1 MRERSMIWRMF
12 FMAQIWF
19 GKNKVLSNVLDNKC
33 VIFACMTGKSCL
45 CGNYNLLV
53 LLGPTA
59 SGKTRLAAKLAAL
72 LGGEVISADSRQV
85 YRGMDLG
92 TGKDYSDYFVEGTQ
106 VACHLVDIVDAGYHY
121 NVYEYQRDFLE
132 IYKRLADKQ
141 VFPLLCG
148 GSGLYL
154 EAVLQGYRLTEVPPD
169 ETLRNELIS
178 LPHETLVARLAELR
192 PLHNTTDTETKK
204 RTIRAIEIALYTD
217 AHPIEA
223 VEYPRL
229 IPLVVGLLPNRDSR
243 RESIARRLEERL
255 DAGLVEE
262 VEKLLKQ
269 GITPE
274 GLEYYGLEYKFLTRY
289 LMGEYSYDT
298 MKMLLTTAIC
308 QFAKRQMTWF
318 RRMERQGMAIHW
330 LDASEPVAL
339 QAERV
344 LALLKGE
351 PAPDPESKR
360 P

>member
-1 MRERSMIWRMF
+1 
-12 FMAQIWF
+12 MAQIWF
-19 GKNKVLSNVLDNKC
+19 GKNKVLSNVLGNKC
-33 VIFACMTGKSCL
+33 VIFARMTGKSCL

-59 SGKTRLAAKLAAL
+59 SGKTRLAAKLASL

-92 TGKDYSDYFVEGTQ
+92 TGKDYSDYFVDEKQIT
-106 VACHLVDIVDAGYHY
+106 CHLVDIVDAGYHY

-132 IYKRLADKQ
+132 VYNRLAGRQ
-141 VFPLLCG
+141 VFPILCG

-154 EAVLQGYRLTEVPPD
+154 EAVLHGYRLTEVPPD
-169 ETLRNELIS
+169 ETLRSEMAS
-178 LPHETLVARLAELR
+178 LPHEALVARLAELR

-217 AHPIEA
+217 AHPIEEVA
-223 VEYPRL
+223 YPRL
-229 IPLVVGLLPNRDSR
+229 NPLLVGLLPNRDLR
-243 RESIARRLEERL
+243 RESIAKRLEERL

-262 VEKLLKQ
+262 VARLLEQ

-289 LMGEYSYDT
+289 LKGEYNYET

-318 RRMERQGMAIHW
+318 RRMERQGMAICW
-330 LDASEPVAL
+330 LDASEPVAM
-339 QAERV
+339 QADRV
-344 LALLKGE
+344 LAILKGE
-351 PAPDPESKR
+351 SAPGPESKS